1 LAVAEA
7 SQSKL
12 RVTWASGSEAKPWL
26 WLVQARNGREWR
38 TEILAGE
45 KLSATWTGDLPEVV
59 AVSAVDRNGNVSAA
73 AALDKRER

>member
-1 LAVAEA
+1 LI
-7 SQSKL
+7 
-12 RVTWASGSEAKPWL
+12 
-26 WLVQARNGREWR
+26 QARNGREWR

-73 AALDKRER
+73 AAINKGER